1 MELNFYLIILP
12 LVPLNQ
18 LITLPTH
25 GNLKIPLPTQTILP
39 PPPAIRQV
47 KVAKKDSKAQTI
59 QKIISY
65 AFFYFLLLLSFGYIT
80 FYG

>member
-39 PPPAIRQV
+39 PPPAIQSPDYSENYFLRILLFSTSSFFWV
-47 KVAKKDSKAQTI
+47 HNILWLSA
-59 QKIISY
+59 IIS
-65 AFFYFLLLLSFGYIT
+65 
-80 FYG
+80 